1 MVLAQKQKYRTKKFN
16 IFMETQ
22 NTPNSQSD
30 LEKEKQNWR
39 NHVLYTAEFRES
51 KQYGTSMKTKI

>member
-1 MVLAQKQKYRTKKFN
+1 
-16 IFMETQ
+16 METQ